1 MKKKYF
7 LVVGISLLLLTGW
20 AFYLYHKPHRNTAG
34 QDTDFQ
40 IPAAELYAAF
50 QRDEASANRK
60 FMGRVIEVSGTVS
73 DIETG
78 TGSTNVLISAS
89 GQGGISC
96 SFSTGGMP
104 SPGSIKK
111 GSSLIIKGRC
121 TGFLMDVNLVD
132 CVLKE

>member
-7 LVVGISLLLLTGW
+7 LVAGILLLLLTGW
-20 AFYLYHKPHRNTAG
+20 AFYLYHKPHSNTAG
-34 QDTDFQ
+34 QDTDFRM
-40 IPAAELYAAF
+40 PAAELYAAF
-50 QRDEASANRK
+50 QQDEAGANKK
-60 FMGRVIEVSGTVS
+60 FMGKVIEVNGTVS

-78 TGSTNVLISAS
+78 AASINVLISAS
-89 GQGGISC
+89 AQGGISC

-111 GSSLIIKGRC
+111 GSNRIIKGRC